1 MPDYGHDLM
10 FGAMLEPERAA
21 DAVALAVLAEQV
33 GLDAVSLADHPY
45 WPERLDTFALL
56 AYIAARTDRV
66 RVFPNLANLPLRP
79 PAMLAR
85 TAATLDVLSDGRFE
99 LGIGSGAQ
107 QLWDAIVAEGGPVRD
122 AAESINALDEAV
134 QVIRALWLAGPEVS
148 FTGRHYRI
156 AGATPGPT
164 PAHDINIW
172 LGAYQS
178 RMLGLVGR
186 VADGWVPSS
195 PYLTPEQL
203 PAANQIID
211 AAAVDAGRSPDA
223 VRRIF
228 NIGGEFNRTGRGF
241 LHGPPAL
248 WVEQLTELTL
258 AHGVSGDILYRV
270 ESGDVIRRF
279 AYEVVPAVRS
289 AVSSE
294 RGRRGIDRT
303 SRDEVRCTV
312 NRPLL
317 GR

>member
-10 FGAMLEPERAA
+10 FGAMLEPQRAA
-21 DAVALAVLAEQV
+21 DAVAMAVLAEQV

-45 WPERLDTFALL
+45 WPDRLDTFALL
-56 AYIAARTDRV
+56 AFIAARTDRV

-85 TAATLDVLSDGRFE
+85 AAATLDVLSGGRFE

-107 QLWDAIVAEGGPVRD
+107 QLWDAIVAEGGPLRD

-134 QVIRALWLAGPEVS
+134 QLIRALWVPGPEVS

-178 RMLGLVGR
+178 RMLRLVGR

-195 PYLTPEQL
+195 PFLAPEQL

-211 AAAVDAGRSPDA
+211 AAAVGAGRSPAA

-228 NIGGEFNRTGRGF
+228 NIGGEFKRTGSGF
-241 LHGPPAL
+241 LHGPPAV
-248 WVEQLTELTL
+248 WIEQLTELTL
-258 AHGVSGDILYRV
+258 VHGVSGFILYRV
-270 ESGDVIRRF
+270 ESGDVLKRF
-279 AYEVVPAVRS
+279 ADEVAPAVRS
-289 AVSSE
+289 AVGEE
-294 RGRRGIDRT
+294 RA
-303 SRDEVRCTV
+303 
-312 NRPLL
+312 
-317 GR
+317 

>member
-1 MPDYGHDLM
+1 
-10 FGAMLEPERAA
+10 
-21 DAVALAVLAEQV
+21 
-33 GLDAVSLADHPY
+33 
-45 WPERLDTFALL
+45 LL

-134 QVIRALWLAGPEVS
+134 QVIRALWVAGPEVS

-156 AGATPGPT
+156 AGATPGPR

-203 PAANQIID
+203 PAATRSSTRPPSTRAGLRTRC
-211 AAAVDAGRSPDA
+211 AASSTSAANSTERVGGFSTARLHCGLSSSPSSRWSTASAGT
-223 VRRIF
+223 F
-228 NIGGEFNRTGRGF
+228 CTGSN
-241 LHGPPAL
+241 P
-248 WVEQLTELTL
+248 E
-258 AHGVSGDILYRV
+258 
-270 ESGDVIRRF
+270 
-279 AYEVVPAVRS
+279 
-289 AVSSE
+289 
-294 RGRRGIDRT
+294 T
-303 SRDEVRCTV
+303 S
-312 NRPLL
+312 
-317 GR
+317 